1 MYPSVEFLG
10 RTIPTYGIMAA
21 AGMICG
27 LLFVILSA
35 RRYKL
40 DIENAAYIYTFG
52 FLGCGV
58 GAKLLYII
66 VTLDTIVS
74 DIRTYG
80 ALTAVI
86 AHIQGGMVFYGGLL
100 GAIGA
105 AYLTARY
112 LKLDLREYYPSLVP
126 GIAIMAGMG
135 RIGCHLTG
143 CCYGAHTDSHFAV
156 VYPEGG
162 IAPSGVPLIPVQ
174 LYEAAFEF
182 LMVIV
187 LVVISRLKPGLR
199 PRLLSLYCTAYA
211 VFRFCLE
218 FFRADENRGI
228 FGPFSTSQWI
238 SLLIIASIAVNEVLN
253 HRRKAGKMPPA
264 MV

>member
-21 AGMICG
+21 AGLICG
-27 LLFVILSA
+27 LLFVMLSA
-35 RRYKL
+35 RLFKL
-40 DIENAAYIYTFG
+40 DIENAVYIYTFG

-58 GAKLLYII
+58 GAKVLYII
-66 VTLDTIVS
+66 VTLGQIVS
-74 DIRTYG
+74 DIRIHG
-80 ALTAVI
+80 AIPAIV
-86 AHIQGGMVFYGGLL
+86 AHMQGGMVFYGGLL
-100 GAIGA
+100 GAIGGA
-105 AYLTARY
+105 FFTARF
-112 LKLDLREYYPSLVP
+112 LKLDIREYYPALVP

-135 RIGCHLTG
+135 RIGCFLTG
-143 CCYGAHTDSHFAV
+143 CCYGAHTDSHIAV

-162 IAPSGVPLIPVQ
+162 IAPAGIPLIPVQ

-182 LMVIV
+182 LMVII
-187 LVVISRLKPGLR
+187 LVIISCKFLR
-199 PRLLSLYCTAYA
+199 IRPKLLSLYCAVYA

-218 FFRADENRGI
+218 FFRADEGRGI

-238 SLLIIASIAVNEVLN
+238 SLLILTVIAVNEVLN
-253 HRRKAGKMPPA
+253 NRRKAGKIPPA

>member
-1 MYPSVEFLG
+1 
-10 RTIPTYGIMAA
+10 MAA
-21 AGMICG
+21 AGLICG

-35 RRYKL
+35 RRFKL
-40 DIENAAYIYTFG
+40 DIENAVYIYTFG

-58 GAKLLYII
+58 GAKVLY
-66 VTLDTIVS
+66 VIVS
-74 DIRTYG
+74 MGQIIADIKTYG
-80 ALTAVI
+80 TVPALI

-100 GAIGA
+100 GAIGVA
-105 AYLTARY
+105 ALTARY
-112 LKLDLREYYPSLVP
+112 LKLDIREYYPSLVP

-135 RIGCHLTG
+135 RIGCFLAG

-156 VYPEGG
+156 IFPEGG
-162 IAPSGVPLIPVQ
+162 NAPAGIPLIPVQ

-187 LVVISRLKPGLR
+187 LVVISCKFLR
-199 PRLLSLYCTAYA
+199 IRPKLLSLYCAVYA

-218 FFRADENRGI
+218 FFRADSARGS

-238 SLLIIASIAVNEVLN
+238 SLLILTAIAVNEVLN
-253 HRRKAGKMPPA
+253 KRRQAGKTPPA